1 MNKIYYKRADCC
13 VLVYDI
19 TDSDSFDLCKDFYKK
34 EILDTCKKGIKVIL
48 VGNKT
53 DLENERKVSKK
64 EAAKFAKKND
74 YYFKETSC
82 ENNLN
87 VADAFETII
96 IMTNNDMMKI
106 GKQNLEE
113 KIDLDKFK
121 VEQNNMEKGVDIEA
135 LKTKQ
140 KKKRDCCIVF

>member
-1 MNKIYYKRADCC
+1 M
-13 VLVYDI
+13 
-19 TDSDSFDLCKDFYKK
+19 
-34 EILDTCKKGIKVIL
+34 
-48 VGNKT
+48 
-53 DLENERKVSKK
+53 
-64 EAAKFAKKND
+64 
-74 YYFKETSC
+74 
-82 ENNLN
+82 N

-113 KIDLDKFK
+113 KIDLNKFK

-140 KKKRDCCIVF
+140 KKKRDCCLVF